1 MRATY
6 RLSAPP
12 PPLPGP
18 LRAMPRPANALPATT
33 QPMLP
38 RALHYIDAIARAGS
52 VRQAAERLHV
62 AASAVNRQLI
72 ELEEELGVELFER
85 LPRGMRATA
94 AGELL
99 LAHIR
104 RQRGEAE
111 ALQQQLQDLR
121 GARRGQV
128 RIGAVEAVARGLL
141 PELLL
146 DFHRLHAR
154 IGFTVSL
161 GGTVALLRQLMA
173 ETLELAIVYNP
184 PDSADV
190 QVMAE
195 RAAALH
201 AVMAPDH
208 PLAGRASLRLA
219 DCLAYPIALSCQETG
234 SRALIEEALSG
245 SSLRIEPV
253 LESDSFEMLSRF
265 AAGCGGVSFQS
276 AIGVAPD
283 VARGA
288 LVAIPLAERALARGR
303 LALVARRGRTPS
315 PAAARLAEHVAA
327 ALRSDRAC

>member
-1 MRATY
+1 MA
-6 RLSAPP
+6 
-12 PPLPGP
+12 
-18 LRAMPRPANALPATT
+18 RPAATPPAASL
-33 QPMLP
+33 PMLP
-38 RALHYIDAIARAGS
+38 RALHYIDAVARAGS
-52 VRQAAERLHV
+52 VRKAAERLHV

-72 ELEEELGVELFER
+72 EMEEELGVELFER

-111 ALQQQLQDLR
+111 ALQQQLQELR
-121 GARRGQV
+121 GARSGHV

-146 DFHRLHAR
+146 DFHRRHAR

-161 GGTVALLRQLMA
+161 GGTVALLRQLMTEA
-173 ETLELAIVYNP
+173 LELAIVYNP
-184 PDSADV
+184 PQGADF
-190 QVMAE
+190 QVLAE
-195 RAAALH
+195 RAAPLH

-219 DCLAYPIALSCQETG
+219 DCLAHPIALSCQETG
-234 SRALIEEALSG
+234 GRGLIEEALAG
-245 SSLRIEPV
+245 SSLRIEPA

-276 AIGVAPD
+276 AIGVAPE
-283 VARGA
+283 VARGVLA
-288 LVAIPLAERALARGR
+288 AVPLADRALARGR
-303 LALVARRGRTPS
+303 LALLARRGRTPS
-315 PAAARLAEHVAA
+315 PAAARLAEHLAA
-327 ALRSDRAC
+327 ALRADGPC